1 MKEMDISLLLK
12 KAEEL
17 RALFVLGQRVIP
29 FLEEIFLFVNEIK
42 PLLDEINTSIKDN
55 LKKMPNA
62 SKQLSKVTE
71 ATERSTTEIMDIVDG
86 LFYKSDIISSDLNK
100 LAEMNNVNKANPIKI
115 IELISKAIET
125 DITSQDLVSE
135 LTTEIQNFKN
145 SKDSEFGEIVTKTDA
160 MLSSIKDDSNSI
172 MMSLQVQD
180 ITSQQIAAVN
190 HLLQTVQAKLSL
202 IMDKFKNSDIGEL
215 VGTASNSDHVEGTN
229 ISKLH
234 RDIAF
239 DPDAVDSITHKET
252 RQGDIDAMIQNYSST
267 NGTQVAKEE
276 IVVDD
281 GPASQDDIDNMFALM
296 NGDVAAEE
304 APIPLIQTTPP
315 PKPIV
320 AQPSIP
326 IPIPTPTIAVAEAE
340 DDFSDFSQD
349 DIDALFGN

>member
-29 FLEEIFLFVNEIK
+29 FLEEIFIFVNEIK

-86 LFYKSDIISSDLNK
+86 LFYKSDIISSDVNK
-100 LAEMNNVNKANPIKI
+100 LEEMNNSNKSNPIKI
-115 IELISKAIET
+115 IELISKAMET
-125 DITSQDLVSE
+125 DITSQDLVMQ
-135 LTTEIQNFKN
+135 LTSEIQNFKN
-145 SKDSEFGEIVTKTDA
+145 SKDSEFGEIVVKTNT

-190 HLLQTVQAKLSL
+190 HLLQTVQGKLSL

-215 VGTASNSDHVEGTN
+215 VGNSTPDHHVEGTN

-239 DPDAVDSITHKET
+239 DPDAVDSITNRET
-252 RQGDIDAMIQNYSST
+252 RQGDVDDMINSFSNPESSDST
-267 NGTQVAKEE
+267 P
-276 IVVDD
+276 IVDD
-281 GPASQDDIDNMFALM
+281 GPASQDDIDSMFSMM
-296 NGDVAAEE
+296 NDETVAPAPPAVVVAEPIVKQYQP
-304 APIPLIQTTPP
+304 APPVAPVIQT
-315 PKPIV
+315 
-320 AQPSIP
+320 
-326 IPIPTPTIAVAEAE
+326 IPTPNITIEE
-340 DDFSDFSQD
+340 DDFDDFSQD